1 MSYRKQFEK
10 EMNRIEG
17 EKRKKYLEDKYKQ
30 LKNKAYILKNDKE
43 AWEQVQQVFK
53 TTKRKMHPA
62 IKGMIICAAIVIFLI
77 ILGIW
82 LV

>member
-30 LKNKAYILKNDKE
+30 LKNKKDTHKSKNKKLSE
-43 AWEQVQQVFK
+43 
-53 TTKRKMHPA
+53 MCIII
-62 IKGMIICAAIVIFLI
+62 IKNKIINI
-77 ILGIW
+77 I
-82 LV
+82 